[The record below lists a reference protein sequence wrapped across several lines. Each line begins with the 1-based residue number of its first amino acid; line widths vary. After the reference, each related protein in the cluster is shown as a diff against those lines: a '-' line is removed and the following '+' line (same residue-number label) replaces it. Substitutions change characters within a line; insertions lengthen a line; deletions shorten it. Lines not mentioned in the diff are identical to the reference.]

1 MTLDDLRTFIAACR
15 HGNLTAVARD
25 LGCTQSAVSQHIK
38 RLEHE
43 VGLDLL
49 ERLPR
54 GVAPTEA
61 GRILYAAARDSLAG
75 LDLALQRLGDLRD
88 GHGGTV
94 RIATG
99 ATTVKHF
106 MTGAIVAFRR
116 TNPHTSLE
124 FQTESSSRTCL
135 AAVAAGHADLAW
147 VTIGDPVRG
156 IEQRPV
162 AALPWMLAVRRDDP
176 LAERERLTMDDLA
189 GIHHIRLPETSTSRL
204 RLDAHLAAHA
214 IRPPSTTGVAD
225 WDTAMLLAEL
235 GLGHAV
241 VPDLPNLARASDGPL
256 RLVPI
261 PDLPPLTVGWAA
273 RQWQALSPSARVFA
287 EAVER
292 VAPGR
297 LRAAPGDEG
306 AVGATA
312 VPHPARPDA
321 AETSVQS
328 SV

>member
-1 MTLDDLRTFIAACR
+1 MTLDDLRTFVATCR
-15 HGNLTAVARD
+15 HGNLTAVAREV
-25 LGCTQSAVSQHIK
+25 GCTQSAVSQHIK

-43 VGLDLL
+43 TGLDLL

-61 GRILYAAARDSLAG
+61 GRILYAAAADGIAG
-75 LDLALQRLGDLRD
+75 LDLALRRLGDLRA

-99 ATTVKHF
+99 ATTVRHF
-106 MTGAIVAFRR
+106 MTGAIVAFRGR
-116 TNPHTSLE
+116 HPHTSLE
-124 FQTESSSRTCL
+124 FQTESSSRICL
-135 AAVAAGHADLAW
+135 TAVAAGRADLAW
-147 VTIGDPVRG
+147 VTIGEPVRG
-156 IEQRPV
+156 VEQRPV

-176 LAERERLTMDDLA
+176 LADRTSLGLADLA
-189 GIHHIRLPETSTSRL
+189 GIHHIRLPATSTSRL
-204 RLDAHLAAHA
+204 RLDSHLEARD

-241 VPDLPNLARASDGPL
+241 VPDLPNLPRAQDSPL

-273 RQWQALSPSARVFA
+273 RQWQALAPAAREFADFVESSA
-287 EAVER
+287 
-292 VAPGR
+292 
-297 LRAAPGDEG
+297 
-306 AVGATA
+306 
-312 VPHPARPDA
+312 
-321 AETSVQS
+321 
-328 SV
+328 